1 MFLAAPVFL
10 VSIYVQLIMK
20 SLILSQVYIERILH
34 KYNLKAT
41 LTGNFYEKYGNYQ
54 NEFKTKTTGS
64 TSSYTFDKYS
74 IMGLWQGMLFM

>member
-54 NEFKTKTTGS
+54 NEFKTRTRQLDRHQVI
-64 TSSYTFDKYS
+64 TS
-74 IMGLWQGMLFM
+74 INIQLWREHQD